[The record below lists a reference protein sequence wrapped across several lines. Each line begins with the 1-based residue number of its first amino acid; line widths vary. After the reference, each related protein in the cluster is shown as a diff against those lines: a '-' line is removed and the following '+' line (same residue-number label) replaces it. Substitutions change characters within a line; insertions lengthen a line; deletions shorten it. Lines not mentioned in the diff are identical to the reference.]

1 MRFFSAFLRFV
12 CAGNGK
18 SQTLMRTKANNENL
32 FVIEYPKKYRNE
44 RRSDEAKRK
53 GNSPAVKFESCERK
67 DQTKTAVTLTFDP
80 TDSVFYSSLFTRIFV
95 NWENERKQQLIT
107 TFFLVSLQ
115 VIPSGHN
122 LQQND
127 EQLEAHGE
135 GEDYQNQGPAG
146 PFKIL
151 ILIAALLSIPHHF
164 PGLFFF
170 LERFSMI
177 SALGSVF
184 ELCVR
189 EIFTTQSVKCVAKH
203 TNAKRRQ
210 Q

>member
-1 MRFFSAFLRFV
+1 MKLCFTHAVFSAFLRFV

-32 FVIEYPKKYRNE
+32 FVIEYPKKCRNE

-53 GNSPAVKFESCERK
+53 VNSPAVKFESCERK
-67 DQTKTAVTLTFDP
+67 DQTKTAVTSTFDP

-95 NWENERKQQLIT
+95 NRENERKQQLIT
-107 TFFLVSLQ
+107 TFSLVSLQ

-151 ILIAALLSIPHHF
+151 ILIATLLSIPHHF

-170 LERFSMI
+170 
-177 SALGSVF
+177 
-184 ELCVR
+184 R
-189 EIFTTQSVKCVAKH
+189 EIFFDDFSFGFSF
-203 TNAKRRQ
+203 
-210 Q
+210 